1 MRDKRTTKPP
11 SNVVLYAD
19 ISMYIAIVNLSKEQ
33 VLNNNIKHSDDVK
46 RINGIKTV
54 QFYIISKLC

>member
-1 MRDKRTTKPP
+1 MRDKKTTKVP

-33 VLNNNIKHSDDVK
+33 VLNKNIKYSDDVK

>member
-1 MRDKRTTKPP
+1 MRNKRTTKAP

-33 VLNNNIKHSDDVK
+33 VLNKNIKHSDDGK

>member
-1 MRDKRTTKPP
+1 MRDKRTTKAP

-33 VLNNNIKHSDDVK
+33 VLNKNIKHSDDVK
-46 RINGIKTV
+46 RINRIKTV

>member
-1 MRDKRTTKPP
+1 MRDKRTTKAP

-33 VLNNNIKHSDDVK
+33 VLNNASS
-46 RINGIKTV
+46 G
-54 QFYIISKLC
+54 